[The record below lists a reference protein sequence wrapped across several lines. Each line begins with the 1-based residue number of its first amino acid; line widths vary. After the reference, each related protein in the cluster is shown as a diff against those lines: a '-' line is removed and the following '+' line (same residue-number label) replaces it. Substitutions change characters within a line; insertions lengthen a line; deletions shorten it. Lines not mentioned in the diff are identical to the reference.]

1 MHPLSAHLKDE
12 RGQALV
18 EFTLVIPIL
27 LLVLFAVLH
36 FGKAI
41 NYYNDATHIAAEGAR
56 YAAVNRKP
64 IPGNAQSLQAQ
75 LLAQADSTEL
85 RSGGSGSIPT
95 AAQVCIEYPN
105 GTSAIGDPVRVR
117 MSFTYKWM
125 PFISGFLPSHVAQ
138 TPIQSSAVMR
148 LEAPPSNYSA
158 GCA

>member
-1 MHPLSAHLKDE
+1 MHPLSFHLKDE

-18 EFTLVIPIL
+18 EFALVIPIL

-64 IPGNAQSLQAQ
+64 IPASALSLQAQ
-75 LLAQADSTEL
+75 LLGQADAPEL
-85 RSGGSGSIPT
+85 RSGGSDSIPT

-117 MSFTYKWM
+117 MSFTYKWI
-125 PFISGFLPSHVAQ
+125 PLITRFLPSGATQ
-138 TPIQSSAVMR
+138 KTIQSSAVMR
-148 LEAPPSNYSA
+148 LEAPPTAYSA

>member
-1 MHPLSAHLKDE
+1 MHPLSFHLKDE

-18 EFTLVIPIL
+18 EFALVVPIL
-27 LLVLFAVLH
+27 LLVLVAVLH

-41 NYYNDATHIAAEGAR
+41 NYSNDATHIAAEGAR

-64 IPGNAQSLQAQ
+64 IPGSAQSLQAQ
-75 LLAQADSTEL
+75 LLGQADSAEL
-85 RSGGSGSIPT
+85 KSGGTGSIPT

-125 PFISGFLPSHVAQ
+125 PFISRFLPSGATQ
-138 TPIQSSAVMR
+138 TAIQSSAVMR
-148 LEAPPSNYSA
+148 LEAPPTAYSA